1 MSVCVCIPVYGVQ
14 KREGV
19 GSAEDGIL
27 ASCELLMWVLR
38 PDLSPLYEQR
48 AVNEAPM
55 DWYSK
60 PSPVPHPLTNRLR
73 LNRG

>member
-38 PDLSPLYEQR
+38 TEPLLQFLIQGLSL
-48 AVNEAPM
+48 APGLE
-55 DWYSK
+55 D
-60 PSPVPHPLTNRLR
+60 
-73 LNRG
+73 